1 MRTVLAVLLLS
12 MAVPALADDN
22 NARKLVEDGW
32 RAYKKHDLDRA
43 EQLTRQALVGVGDYD
58 VKGAALYNLGRVLED
73 RNDKAGAI
81 AAYRESLGVRR
92 NATVRTRLATLDA
105 AAAASFDAFIPRPLQ
120 GPFANLEGYCEK
132 VFAARPPESRA
143 AAMADLCLRVI
154 PVEPEKA
161 FKLAAPVEEVKL
173 IQIFLGDR
181 LLIKLGG
188 QLYVAELEP
197 FPKHGGCH
205 TDRLTF
211 DGVTAH
217 GAALE
222 VSYQYEGS
230 CFSRAMGSWYWHEQ
244 SSVIVGVGASK
255 QPSAPPALRVE
266 LDETAGFGDA
276 KVQEGMLH
284 HVRKLTWRKDG
295 SLDVA
300 IVRATGQS
308 VEEDVDDVEDIK
320 GHHALA
326 FP

>member
-1 MRTVLAVLLLS
+1 MRTVIAVLLLS
-12 MAVPALADDN
+12 VAVPALALADDS
-22 NARKLVEDGW
+22 NARKLVDDGW

-43 EQLTRQALVGVGDYD
+43 EQLTRQALIEVSDYEAR
-58 VKGAALYNLGRVLED
+58 GAALYNLGRVLED

-92 NATVRTRLATLDA
+92 NATVRARLATLDA
-105 AAAASFDAFIPRPLQ
+105 APPAAFDAFIPRPLA
-120 GPFANLEGYCEK
+120 GPFANWQAYCDTL
-132 VFAARPPESRA
+132 FAKATPAPRDCLDVRPE
-143 AAMADLCLRVI
+143 
-154 PVEPEKA
+154 EPEKP
-161 FKLAAPVEEVKL
+161 FKLAAPMEEVKL
-173 IQIFLGDR
+173 VQLPFQGDR
-181 LLIKLGG
+181 LLVKLGG
-188 QLYVAELEP
+188 QLYVAELAP
-197 FPKHGGCH
+197 YPKSGACY
-205 TDRLTF
+205 TQQLTF

-244 SSVIVGVGASK
+244 SSIIVGVGASK
-255 QPSAPPALRVE
+255 KPSAPPALRVE
-266 LDETAGFGDA
+266 LDETAGFGDW

-284 HVRKLTWRKDG
+284 HLRKLRWQKDG

-300 IVRATGQS
+300 IVKANGQP
-308 VEEDVDDVEDIK
+308 VDETLDDVEDIK